1 MDSILN
7 FVLVGDLITA
17 LPILIE
23 KTSLLWLPR
32 LPTDCIFLAHELIVL
47 VALLVLTYHACWG
60 DLSSWSPNWQGLH
73 SIQNLTPTLLW
84 SHVCVCLFKVAWD
97 KVCWARNQENSQ
109 GKPFDWELAAFFKN
123 MVCCVY

>member
-7 FVLVGDLITA
+7 FVLVGDLITS

-47 VALLVLTYHACWG
+47 VALLVLTHHAGWG
-60 DLSSWSPNWQGLH
+60 DLSSWSPNWPGLH
-73 SIQNLTPTLLW
+73 SIQNLTQP
-84 SHVCVCLFKVAWD
+84 SCGHMCVF
-97 KVCWARNQENSQ
+97 
-109 GKPFDWELAAFFKN
+109 
-123 MVCCVY
+123 VYSR